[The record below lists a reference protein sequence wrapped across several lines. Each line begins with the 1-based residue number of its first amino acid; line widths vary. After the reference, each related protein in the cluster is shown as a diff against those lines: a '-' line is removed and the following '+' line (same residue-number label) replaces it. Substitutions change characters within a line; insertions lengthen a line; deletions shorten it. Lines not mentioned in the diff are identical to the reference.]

1 MAVTSPGAQAP
12 NSPASLPTSQ
22 RTPQRVIQLSTRTR
36 VCRGVFLLGTE
47 LVTVYS
53 SRRAADDMGV
63 TMSIG
68 NDSQILTGN
77 MTSSVARALASAL
90 VASAAA
96 CEAQGGAA

>member
-1 MAVTSPGAQAP
+1 MAGTSSGAHAP
-12 NSPASLPTSQ
+12 NSPVSLPVSQ

-36 VCRGVFLLGTE
+36 VCRGVFLLGSE

-53 SRRAADDMGV
+53 SRRAADDMGITLV
-63 TMSIG
+63 IG

-77 MTSSVARALASAL
+77 MTSAVARALANAL